1 MPDSHSDTHPDEAA
15 HEPAIAVEGLTV
27 SLGRATILRDVSFAV
42 SRGEYVSIIGPN
54 GAGKTT
60 LLRTLL
66 RRTRFERGD
75 VRILG
80 RSLSSLSQ
88 VQLARRVAYVPQA
101 ETTSIPFTVEA
112 FVAMA
117 RYPYGGPFKTPT
129 REDRQAVDDALRT
142 TAVEHLRYRRLD
154 TLSGGERR
162 KVFVAAA
169 VAQQAPLLLL
179 DEPTTYL
186 DYKHRHEIQ
195 ELLVHLNREQGV
207 TVLTVTHDLNGAV
220 LAGERIIAM
229 REGSVVFDGPPERLM
244 EPERLQAI
252 YDTPLPLVAHPTA
265 KLPLVVPPQPGGRP

>member
-1 MPDSHSDTHPDEAA
+1 MSDSPSAVHHDSTT
-15 HEPAIAVEGLTV
+15 HEPAIAVKGLAV
-27 SLGRATILRDVSFAV
+27 SLGRTSILRDVSFTV
-42 SRGEYVSIIGPN
+42 HQGEYVSIIGPN

-66 RRTRFERGD
+66 RRTQAERGEI
-75 VRILG
+75 RILG
-80 RSLSSLSQ
+80 RPLATLSQ
-88 VQLARRVAYVPQA
+88 VQLARRIAYVPQA
-101 ETTSIPFTVEA
+101 ETTAIPFCVEA

-129 REDRQAVDDALRT
+129 REDRLAVDDALRIT
-142 TAVEHLRYRRLD
+142 DVEPLRHRRLD

-195 ELLVHLNREQGV
+195 DLLVRLNREQGT
-207 TVLTVTHDLNGAV
+207 TVLTVTHDVNGAV
-220 LAGERIIAM
+220 LAGGRIIAM
-229 REGSVVFDGPPERLM
+229 RKGRVVFDGPPARLM
-244 EPERLQAI
+244 EPERLRSI
-252 YDTPLPLVAHPTA
+252 YDTPLTLVEHPTA
-265 KLPLVVPPQPGGRP
+265 KLPLVVPPQPGGAE